1 MPKRLRTSLNS
12 TSELIENRRDRV
24 QRLLQNATGDFEI
37 RFDFG
42 EIDRISPRH
51 LILGM
56 EADLIP
62 KALHRQLI
70 GRVLHLLG
78 HYLNETTEWWPVVR
92 REEDFGRPYFVPLW
106 HALEDARFENL
117 MVERWP
123 GADKFLKAK
132 IPPNAGGSLI
142 KLMSTTQQIE
152 MGLYIEGRGVRNAV
166 WDPYVRTA
174 LDGVSEIIRAGAGGP
189 TPRASLEAMIEIYPA
204 VAHLLRTEHVP
215 KARHQ
220 SLRTDT
226 ELEIADGAN
235 DAPADVADGPEIETT
250 DELVS
255 VGLTGRKR
263 ELPEWFRPGSAPW
276 FERGLGGKEVHP
288 SAVRPDRETIIAPPD
303 GDHDRYHALLAEVK
317 HEAGLLL
324 RKLTS
329 LLREDAYLRY
339 GGHYRSGSL
348 NTAKLWKQRLGVYR
362 LFQRRIGGRDR
373 QVAFTLMVDESASM
387 KGQDK
392 YEMATKTAIL
402 LGETLSQ
409 LDVPLEI
416 IGFSTAEY
424 EAQAAM
430 KIGLLPAHEHR
441 TTRCSALQH
450 RIYKRFDEPFMITRA
465 RLAGIQPRN
474 NNWDEEH
481 LLFAFRRI
489 RTRPEERKVIIVI
502 SDGQPNGDAE
512 YLIRTVETI
521 ERRDCKVIGVGIGAD
536 FVKHIYP
543 NAIVVSSFRQMALEL
558 LEVLMRE
565 FGVRAPR
572 SAPAPELIGN
582 YGAVS

>member
-1 MPKRLRTSLNS
+1 MNS
-12 TSELIENRRDRV
+12 TSELIENRRDRL
-24 QRLLQNATGDFEI
+24 QRLLQNATGDFEL

-42 EIDRISPRH
+42 ETDRISPGH

-56 EADLIP
+56 EPDLIP
-62 KALHRQLI
+62 IAPHRQLI

-92 REEDFGRPYFVPLW
+92 REEDFGRPHFVPLW

-132 IPPNAGGSLI
+132 IPPNIGGSLI

-166 WDPYVRTA
+166 WDPAVRET
-174 LDGVSEIIRAGAGGP
+174 LEHVSESIRAGARGP
-189 TPRASLEAMIEIYPA
+189 TPRASLEAMIESYPA
-204 VAHLLRTEHVP
+204 VAHLIRAEHVP

-220 SLRTDT
+220 SLQTDRDLLVMDRS
-226 ELEIADGAN
+226 EGRAADS
-235 DAPADVADGPEIETT
+235 PERETT

-288 SAVRPDRETIIAPPD
+288 LAVRLDQETIIAPPD
-303 GDHDRYHALLAEVK
+303 GDPDRYHALLAEVK

-324 RKLTS
+324 RKLTA

-348 NTAKLWKQRLGVYR
+348 NTTKLWKQRLGVYR

-450 RIYKRFDEPFMITRA
+450 RIYKRFDEPFPITRA
-465 RLAGIQPRN
+465 RLAGIRPRN

-489 RTRPEERKVIIVI
+489 RTRPEKRKVIIVI

-512 YLIRTVETI
+512 YLIRTVETL
-521 ERRDCKVIGVGIGAD
+521 ERMDCKVIGVGIGAD

-543 NAIVVSSFRQMALEL
+543 NAVVVSSFRQTALEL
-558 LEVLMRE
+558 LGLLMRE
-565 FGVRAPR
+565 FGVRPPR

-582 YGAVS
+582 YGALS